1 VRTALFHHHC
11 PLLLVRAAPVLT
23 DAHNTSLRALPPRA
37 PPLFIWWLKH
47 GSYNTGSHTSQNQLG
62 CRRHRRQYLRYCTQ
76 PPPQCPHPKAQRAKT
91 KPAMKPAKGPTS
103 NLSVNICSA
112 VLLRDTNVTMFTNEG
127 HKLYTNN
134 RTTKAVD
141 KRYSVELRRV
151 LTLGSPHSRV
161 LQTSIWPPKG
171 LLAVQRRR
179 ERKRCA
185 LPAPSPSAA
194 YVPSAPD
201 WPVRTLPA
209 HAHLSVPR
217 PAAQWLG
224 TKASG

>member
-141 KRYSVELRRV
+141 KRYSVELRRDEYSTLV
-151 LTLGSPHSRV
+151 YRLYGLCRLSLTLYRV
-161 LQTSIWPPKG
+161 WLTAFYIAYTDHCMVDG
-171 LLAVQRRR
+171 VLLH
-179 ERKRCA
+179 CI
-185 LPAPSPSAA
+185 
-194 YVPSAPD
+194 
-201 WPVRTLPA
+201 
-209 HAHLSVPR
+209 
-217 PAAQWLG
+217 
-224 TKASG
+224 